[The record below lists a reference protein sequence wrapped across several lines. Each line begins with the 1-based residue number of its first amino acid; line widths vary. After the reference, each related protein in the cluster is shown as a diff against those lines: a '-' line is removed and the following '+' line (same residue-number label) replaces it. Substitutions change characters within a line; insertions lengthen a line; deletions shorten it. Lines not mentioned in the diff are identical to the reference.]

1 MKRKRAREASEASSD
16 KERERPAAAAEASGA
31 PRPRKP
37 RKAAGTAEG
46 SGFAGSAG
54 KPRASGWPLDP
65 PPAARL
71 GELLSA
77 VKLELDLFDLLERS
91 DGLVRV
97 EGLLPEAVAEA
108 AAAALHALPASRW
121 VLRHDETDGAKNTT
135 QHSFHAAYPL
145 RGNELGAQERPA
157 LDDPDPLGA
166 LAALL
171 HSLLPG
177 KRSVFSAARYDHGD
191 HIAEHDDHALVM
203 HSGRGDHKPVLCS
216 RDVAC
221 IYYLT
226 PKDWAE
232 SDGGV
237 LVDLTNGKRYV
248 PRFNSL
254 VAFVVPRF
262 HEVTAVRR
270 REGRLARLS
279 VFGWFLEE
287 GDLYEYNA
295 QPNATGHAKGKAK
308 GNNNKAKSKGKMFS
322 VAAAY

>member
-1 MKRKRAREASEASSD
+1 MDGRS
-16 KERERPAAAAEASGA
+16 
-31 PRPRKP
+31 
-37 RKAAGTAEG
+37 
-46 SGFAGSAG
+46 
-54 KPRASGWPLDP
+54 
-65 PPAARL
+65 L
-71 GELLSA
+71 GELLSG

-121 VLRHDETDGAKNTT
+121 VLRRDKTDGAKNTT

-145 RGNELGAQERPA
+145 RGNELGALERPM

-166 LAALL
+166 LTALL

-177 KRSVFSAARYDHGD
+177 KRSVFSAARYDQGD

-203 HSGRGDHKPVLCS
+203 HSGRGDRKPVLCS

-226 PKDWAE
+226 PKDWTE

-237 LVDLTNGKRYV
+237 LVDLTNGARYV

-270 REGRLARLS
+270 RAGRAARLS
-279 VFGWFLEE
+279 IFGWFLEE

-295 QPNATGHAKGKAK
+295 QPDARPAPDHAAGKAK
-308 GNNNKAKSKGKMFS
+308 GETKGMAKGKNKNTGTLS
-322 VAAAY
+322 AAAAY